1 MQLILAVLLPV
12 RVVLVLLCT
21 VLGLVAQLALFW
33 WISPQAARRV
43 VALWSQAMLA
53 CLGVSLRI
61 PNTTSLN
68 MQQTALVVSNH
79 ISWLD
84 ILALQA
90 SVPVVFVAKSEIKSW
105 PVLGWM
111 VSLAGTCFIDRSR
124 RTALRTVHSTL
135 TTHLQTGQSVCIFP
149 EGTTSNGQQV
159 LPFHAGLMQAAID
172 AGVPVQPM
180 RLQYSHIAAAY
191 IDDLTL
197 LTSLGNILL
206 TPHLSVTVQTLPSL
220 GIEGATRQTLGL
232 QAHAAIESAAPIS
245 LPIS

>member
-1 MQLILAVLLPV
+1 MKLIAAILLPL

-21 VLGLVAQLALFW
+21 LLGLLTQLALFW

-43 VALWSQAMLA
+43 VALWSHAMLA

-61 PNTTSLN
+61 PRSSAASL
-68 MQQTALVVSNH
+68 QQAALVVSNH

-90 SVPVVFVAKSEIKSW
+90 TVPVVFVAKSEIKSW

-124 RTALRTVHSTL
+124 RTALRTVHNTL

-149 EGTTSNGQQV
+149 EGTTSNGKQV
-159 LPFHAGLMQAAID
+159 LPFHAGLIQAAID
-172 AGVPVQPM
+172 AGVPVQPV
-180 RLQYSHIAAAY
+180 RLQYSHSAAAY
-191 IDDLTL
+191 IDELTL

-206 TPHLSVTVQTLPSL
+206 TPHLSVTVQTLASL
-220 GIEGATRQTLGL
+220 DIEGATRQTLGL
-232 QAHAAIESAAPIS
+232 LAHAAIESAAP
-245 LPIS
+245 LAPPIS

>member
-1 MQLILAVLLPV
+1 MQVISAILLPV
-12 RVVLVLLCT
+12 RVVLVLMCT
-21 VLGLVAQLALFW
+21 LLGLTVQLALFW
-33 WISPQAARRV
+33 WVSPQAARRV
-43 VALWSQAMLA
+43 VALWSHTMLV

-61 PNTTSLN
+61 QNADSSYT
-68 MQQTALVVSNH
+68 QQTVLVVSNH
-79 ISWLD
+79 VSWLD

-90 SVPVVFVAKSEIKSW
+90 ATPVVFVAKSEIKSW

-135 TTHLQTGQSVCIFP
+135 TAHLQKGQNVCIFP
-149 EGTTSNGQQV
+149 EGTTTDGTQV
-159 LPFHAGLMQAAID
+159 LPFHAGLMQAAIE
-172 AGVPVQPM
+172 AKVSVQPI

-191 IDDLTL
+191 IGDLTL

-206 TPHLSVTVQTLPSL
+206 TPHLSVTVQTLPTL
-220 GIEGATRQTLGL
+220 DFQGATRQTLAL
-232 QAHAAIESAAPIS
+232 QAHAAIEAAAPIA

>member
-1 MQLILAVLLPV
+1 MKLIAATLLPL
-12 RVVLVLLCT
+12 RVMLVLLCT
-21 VLGLVAQLALFW
+21 LLGLMAQLVLFW
-33 WISPQAARRV
+33 WISPQAARSV
-43 VALWSQAMLA
+43 VSLWSHTMLA
-53 CLGVSLRI
+53 CLGVRLRFQNA
-61 PNTTSLN
+61 PSSNT
-68 MQQTALVVSNH
+68 QHTALVVSNH

-90 SVPVVFVAKSEIKSW
+90 ATPVVFVAKSEIKSW

-135 TTHLQTGQSVCIFP
+135 TAHLQKGQSVCIFP
-149 EGTTSNGQQV
+149 EGTTTDGKQV
-159 LPFHAGLMQAAID
+159 LPFHAGLMQAAIE
-172 AGVPVQPM
+172 AKVPVQPI
-180 RLQYSHIAAAY
+180 RLHYSHSAAAY

-206 TPHLSVTVQTLPSL
+206 TPNLCVTVIALPSL

-232 QAHAAIESAAPIS
+232 LAHAAIEAAAPTA
-245 LPIS
+245 LPLS

>member
-1 MQLILAVLLPV
+1 MKLIAATLLPL

-21 VLGLVAQLALFW
+21 LLGLLAQLALFW
-33 WISPQAARRV
+33 WISPRAARRV
-43 VALWSQAMLA
+43 VSLWSLTMLA

-61 PNTTSLN
+61 QNAHSSNT
-68 MQQTALVVSNH
+68 QHTALVVSNH

-90 SVPVVFVAKSEIKSW
+90 ATPVVFVAKSDIKSW

-135 TTHLQTGQSVCIFP
+135 TAHLQKGQSVCIFP
-149 EGTTSNGQQV
+149 EGTTTDGKHV
-159 LPFHAGLMQAAID
+159 LPFHAGLLQAAIE
-172 AGVPVQPM
+172 AKVPVQPI
-180 RLQYSHIAAAY
+180 RLNYSHHAAAY

-206 TPHLSVTVQTLPSL
+206 TPNLSVTVQTLPRLDS
-220 GIEGATRQTLGL
+220 EGATRQTLGL
-232 QAHAAIESAAPIS
+232 QAHAAIEAAAPNSLTIS
-245 LPIS
+245 